1 MFLSTMR
8 FSTAAAINVDDDDDA
23 GVVSRRSGKDDVLW
37 RQQVFGEL
45 VDGRDVRQRQR
56 PVARPDQV
64 RPEND
69 GQVRW
74 RHLKE

>member
-8 FSTAAAINVDDDDDA
+8 FSAAAAINVDDDDDA
-23 GVVSRRSGKDDVLW
+23 GVVSRRSGKDDVLG

-69 GQVRW
+69 GQVR
-74 RHLKE
+74 